1 MNAFEEMPRVRM
13 PLGNAIRDS
22 KALVNKE
29 TIKSFGDSRANFII
43 RHEIVIFASFRF

>member
-1 MNAFEEMPRVRM
+1 MNAFEEIPRVRI

-29 TIKSFGDSRANFII
+29 TIKSFGNGKTNFII
-43 RHEIVIFASFRF
+43 RFARVILIKFRF